1 MDGEQNSWPNVLIKS
16 NFPPAPHS
24 RISSSAAAQSK
35 RFDIGDIPYVQR
47 RRQSI
52 YRGEGGATRGGG
64 NAGRTA
70 AEGEFYNAPDGNPG
84 QAIHREVDR
93 CEQKSQILSWE
104 GLNSASINSKLSS
117 LNFTNATYALFRAPK
132 RSLPTKLLMQVN
144 TLIKI

>member
-1 MDGEQNSWPNVLIKS
+1 M
-16 NFPPAPHS
+16 HS

-52 YRGEGGATRGGG
+52 YRGEGGEDGEGG

-93 CEQKSQILSWE
+93 CEQKSQVLSWE
-104 GLNSASINSKLSS
+104 GLNSISSHYRLREPCLSKSS
-117 LNFTNATYALFRAPK
+117 SQLGEITHPGIMANNFELHPSR
-132 RSLPTKLLMQVN
+132 LLARLRN
-144 TLIKI
+144 F